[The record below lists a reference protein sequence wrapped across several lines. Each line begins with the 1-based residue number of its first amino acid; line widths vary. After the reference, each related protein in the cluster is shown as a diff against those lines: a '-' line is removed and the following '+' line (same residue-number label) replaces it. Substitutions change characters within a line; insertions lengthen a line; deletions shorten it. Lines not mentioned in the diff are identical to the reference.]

1 MPSAQKNLRTL
12 VEELPL
18 VIVNLNTAIANI
30 DETTR
35 TLLDQQQAIEG
46 AVFDLM
52 VSAASGFMVDWAIS
66 LDVTYTVTTSGDWG
80 NYSESTGNLT
90 EWSVINPDAGQSGEN
105 RVQYQGFEIT
115 SAGPQADNAEARQYD
130 RQNEWT
136 PTYEHIHDPLGV
148 TPGTYG
154 IVEKITALERGRT
167 LQVNNEAKYTE
178 VLKIYDDYTGSPPV
192 GA

>member
-1 MPSAQKNLRTL
+1 MPSAQQNLRTL

-18 VIVNLNTAIANI
+18 VIVNLNIAINKI

-35 TLLDQQQAIEG
+35 TLLDQQQALEG

-52 VSAASGFMVDWAIS
+52 ISAASGFMADKATS
-66 LDVTYTVTTSGDWG
+66 LDVTYTVITSGDWG
-80 NYSESTGNLT
+80 DYGTSDGNLT
-90 EWSVINPDAGQSGEN
+90 EWSIINPVAGQSGEN
-105 RVQYQGFEIT
+105 RVVYQGTDVT
-115 SAGPQADNAEARQYD
+115 SAGPQADNSEARQYD
-130 RQNEWT
+130 RQGEWT
-136 PTYEHIHDPLGV
+136 PTYEHINDPLGV

-154 IVEKITALERGRT
+154 IVEKITALERGRE

-178 VLKIYDDYTGSPPV
+178 VLKIYDNYTGSPPV